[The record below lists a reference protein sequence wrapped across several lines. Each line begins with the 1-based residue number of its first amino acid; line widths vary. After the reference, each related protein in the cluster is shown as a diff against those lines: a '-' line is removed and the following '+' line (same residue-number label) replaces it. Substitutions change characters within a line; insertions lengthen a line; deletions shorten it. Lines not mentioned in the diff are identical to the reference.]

1 MQGGGY
7 DGGYR
12 EQQPLMQQQDYQQGG
27 YPPQTT
33 YPGSGGYPPQQG
45 GYPPQGS
52 VAPQTQYPGAGY
64 PPQGSY
70 PPGSGG
76 YNPGGGMPPQTNY
89 PGAGASMQTTTSM
102 NLVFF
107 VAACV
112 IMVAAL
118 IDSICLLLSG
128 DVLEALELTYLVIF
142 GAILAVLDTPFFK
155 TIKLMGDLRMYI
167 GKYINLVTR
176 VTGKGITF
184 VFLGSTLFCTIVGT
198 CGNQVWKVLA
208 FFICAV
214 PVLVGIAA
222 IVIGIMKSQKLSKAR
237 QHLATGAL
245 QQRYEQYA
253 QTFRGPQGGLTPQE
267 FNGLTME
274 NGGFKW
280 EDADLKLIFG
290 ALVSNPTWRINP
302 AAQQGPNGRESEPK
316 IPREDLLNWVQG
328 GMVWL

>member
-1 MQGGGY
+1 MQGQY
-7 DGGYR
+7 DGGYS
-12 EQQPLMQQQDYQQGG
+12 EQRPLMQQQEYGQQGS
-27 YPPQTT
+27 YPPQPQTT
-33 YPGSGGYPPQQG
+33 YPGGSYPPQQG

-52 VAPQTQYPGAGY
+52 FAPQTQYPGA
-64 PPQGSY
+64 SY
-70 PPGSGG
+70 PPAPGS
-76 YNPGGGMPPQTNY
+76 YNPGGGMPQQSNY
-89 PGAGASMQTTTSM
+89 PAGATASFKQMQTTTSM

-107 VAACV
+107 VAACT
-112 IMVAAL
+112 IVAVAL
-118 IDSICLLLSG
+118 IDAICLLVSG
-128 DVLEALELTYLVIF
+128 ELFDALELTYLVVF

-176 VTGKGITF
+176 VTGKGVTF
-184 VFLGSTLFCTIVGT
+184 VFLGSTLFCTIVNTSGS
-198 CGNQVWKVLA
+198 QVWKVLG
-208 FFICAV
+208 FFICGV
-214 PVLVGIAA
+214 PTLVGCAA

-253 QTFRGPQGGLTPQE
+253 QTHRGPQGGLTPAE

-280 EDADLKLIFG
+280 EDADLKLIFN
-290 ALVSNPTWRINP
+290 ALVSNPAWRINP

-316 IPREDLLNWVQG
+316 IPREDLINWVQG